1 MNRLISSYT
10 LSPRRVLRVL
20 GITIFI
26 LVVLSLV
33 GQYARLV
40 LGHGRL
46 LGFVPEFHL
55 DAENNIPTYFS
66 TLLLLAVAIVAGLI
80 ARVVREREL
89 PFYRHWVGLALIFA
103 YISLDGFASLHERL
117 IGPLREIFD
126 AGGIFYFA
134 WVIPGLVLVGLFLIT
149 YSRFFWHLPVRWKR
163 LFAISGAL
171 YVGGALGAELIGGW
185 YWEQTPDS
193 FGWDDVFLTTVEE
206 GLEMT
211 GMALFLYTLLE
222 YLRANV
228 AEVRISFGGT
238 ERKADA
244 PSWSGPGGDSSTSV
258 ASRHS

>member
-1 MNRLISSYT
+1 MNGVISSYNV
-10 LSPRRVLRVL
+10 SPWRVLRAL
-20 GITIFI
+20 AITICI
-26 LVVLSLV
+26 LIVFSLG
-33 GQYARLV
+33 GQYSRLV

-66 TLLLLAVAIVAGLI
+66 TLLLLAVAIVAGLT

-103 YISLDGFASLHERL
+103 YISLDEFASLHERL
-117 IGPLREIFD
+117 IVPLREIFD

-134 WVIPGLVLVGLFLIT
+134 WVIPGLVLVGLFLIA

-185 YWEQTPDS
+185 YWERAPDS
-193 FGWDDVFLTTVEE
+193 FGWVDVLLTTVEE

-228 AEVRISFGGT
+228 AEVRISFGRE
-238 ERKADA
+238 ERKAA
-244 PSWSGPGGDSSTSV
+244 VPSRSGPADNSSTPIV
-258 ASRHS
+258 SRHS